1 MKKTIPQALWENKG
15 KLTAGS
21 LAVLLP
27 ALCGGRMMA
36 QSLGLLAAHWL
47 VAVIVLA
54 DRRNREGQS
63 KKALGLVFWLMP
75 ALSLLLAGVEHVLRR
90 SGGAAADSL
99 MALGMGLLFLV
110 VGNYMPKF
118 RQNSFMGIRVPWTLH
133 SEANWAATH
142 RFGGKVWAAGGLA
155 CMACA
160 LLPSGAMAAVFP
172 ALLAVLVALPI
183 GYAWRFHR
191 REMAAGTASPT
202 AAPTPA
208 DPRRR
213 ALGAAGA
220 VALAAVVLW
229 ALFAGSFEAV
239 CGGDALTVTTR
250 YWEGLTLPYADIVSV
265 EYQPGDTAPDGGARS
280 WGFGNLRVGL
290 GSFFND
296 AYGDYTR
303 YTYAACPDTVVLR
316 CADGRVVVLNAPDPA
331 ATRALCEEL
340 AARVG

>member
-15 KLTAGS
+15 KLAAGS

-191 REMAAGTASPT
+191 REAAAGTA
-202 AAPTPA
+202 AAPAPA

-220 VALAAVVLW
+220 VTLAAVVLW

-290 GSFFND
+290 GSFF
-296 AYGDYTR
+296 
-303 YTYAACPDTVVLR
+303 VLR